1 MSENPD
7 PIQGMNES
15 ELRAEIIMM
24 RKSMANFVSN
34 YNDNIDVLLKMEET
48 IMQLE
53 ESILDLDAENE
64 RQQTVEK
71 ALLTTIAVLSVG
83 VLE

>member
-15 ELRAEIIMM
+15 ELRAQIIMM
-24 RKSMANFVSN
+24 RKSMSNFVSN
-34 YNDNIDVLLKMEET
+34 YNDNIDVLLNMEEM
-48 IMQLE
+48 IMKLE
-53 ESILDLDAENE
+53 DDIILLDEENE
-64 RQQTVEK
+64 KQQMVEK